1 MMGLWG
7 EKKELLIGTKVSVSW
22 HESKGIGV
30 VDVAAWLDGSK
41 SDYLKGVVE
50 VTKMI
55 IFLL

>member
-1 MMGLWG
+1 MAM

-30 VDVAAWLDGSK
+30 VDVEAWLDGSK
-41 SDYLKGVVE
+41 SDYFKGVVE